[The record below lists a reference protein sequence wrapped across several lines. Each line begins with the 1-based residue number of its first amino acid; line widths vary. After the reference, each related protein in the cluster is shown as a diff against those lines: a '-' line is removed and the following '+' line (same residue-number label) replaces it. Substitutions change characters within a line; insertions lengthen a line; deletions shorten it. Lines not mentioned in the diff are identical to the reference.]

1 MEGLDQVT
9 RHLVQDQLRTLFQGK
24 TVLYITHHIEQL
36 HEMDRILFLEQ
47 GRIVESGTYESLLA
61 LQGRFYEYHRLSMER
76 I

>member
-1 MEGLDQVT
+1 M
-9 RHLVQDQLRTLFQGK
+9 
-24 TVLYITHHIEQL
+24 LYITHHIEQL

-61 LQGRFYEYHRLSMER
+61 RQGRFYAYHRLSMER